1 MPAVTDAAA
10 VKAELALTA
19 PADDPKLSEAVAATV
34 AYVARYHT
42 APADGAEWPADYRL
56 GAAKMAANLYRNSN
70 SPGVGEAFGISND
83 TAYRRAT
90 DVQIEQLLRIGRF
103 AAPVVG

>member
-1 MPAVTDAAA
+1 MPAVTDAGA

-19 PADDPKLSEAVAATV
+19 PADDPKLAAAVAATI
-34 AYVARYHT
+34 AYVARYHSEPT
-42 APADGAEWPADYRL
+42 SGEWPADYQL
-56 GAAKMAANLYRNSN
+56 GAAKLAANLYRNAN

-90 DVQIEQLLRIGRF
+90 DIQIEQLLRIGRF

>member
-1 MPAVTDAAA
+1 MPDVTNAAA
-10 VKAELALTA
+10 VKEELALTA
-19 PADDPKLSEAVAATV
+19 PADDPKLASAVAATIS
-34 AYVARYHT
+34 YVNRYHT

-56 GAAKMAANLYRNSN
+56 GAAKLAANLYRNAN
-70 SPGVGEAFGISND
+70 SPGVGEAFGVSND
-83 TAYRRAT
+83 VAYRRAT